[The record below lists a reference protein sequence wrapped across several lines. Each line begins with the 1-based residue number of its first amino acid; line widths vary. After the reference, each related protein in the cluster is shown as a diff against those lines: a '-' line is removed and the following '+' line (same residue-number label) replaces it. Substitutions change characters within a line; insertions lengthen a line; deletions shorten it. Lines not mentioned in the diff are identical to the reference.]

1 MMRWRCRKGSAR
13 HNILR
18 MACFLVLAAV
28 SLKAGYLLKQ
38 STAHHSTQKNS
49 RHVLLAGIKRPP
61 SFKREREKGLI
72 LERSESQGR
81 ESSRSY
87 TSELKAKPILPIDE
101 PPHSFSSNRPKVI
114 AGLRKRY
121 QSSGHNLTV
130 DKKTRTKLKSKRF
143 GNQKLPTARN
153 ISLSVHTRLVNE
165 PVTKVR
171 DLKLPERGH
180 FNATYNF
187 SGHNDDTNTSNT
199 MGVKKMVDVDEMGHS
214 SANESKQIAF
224 KAKGS
229 DLESQS
235 KDPLLKWSSKQRLRC
250 LRIVSI
256 YTRSL
261 EPFNYWP
268 EYANLKQMF
277 IDAANRIG
285 RDESSP
291 AAHVRCPRH
300 ACDIN
305 IIPTDDE
312 QILTES
318 DVVVLNVAPLLI
330 KAKLTN
336 LSHHLV
342 KLLPNKTDIV
352 FYSMESPPVIESWV
366 VNLKDIAHH
375 YSMTYHSLSDI
386 VLPYG
391 RSVPGQPMELPGK
404 PVNHSENKTALIS
417 WMASNCDRT
426 FWPRLEWVTQLRE
439 HVQVDVYG
447 KCGTKSCLPMFS
459 EECMRKMR
467 SYKFY
472 LALESAQCD
481 EYITEK
487 FWVNSLMNGVVPV
500 VYGGRKEAYERVA
513 PPKSFIHVAD
523 FSSPK
528 ELAEYLIM
536 LDKDNTLYEEY
547 FAWRREG
554 HVENVYPRLQ
564 PDAFC
569 EPLQPNL
576 PGRVRR
582 RAKRVGDI
590 EYFKEC
596 RREPQ
601 ALLAKKGDINEWS
614 PWR

>member
-1 MMRWRCRKGSAR
+1 MMRWRYRKGNVR
-13 HNILR
+13 HNSLR
-18 MACFLVLAAV
+18 TACFLVLAVV

-38 STAHHSTQKNS
+38 CTTLYSAQNS
-49 RHVLLAGIKRPP
+49 RHVSLAGIKRPP
-61 SFKREREKGLI
+61 SIKRERGLI

-81 ESSRSY
+81 ESSKSFI
-87 TSELKAKPILPIDE
+87 SELRAKPILPIDE
-101 PPHSFSSNRPKVI
+101 PPHSFSSDRPKVI

-121 QSSGHNLTV
+121 QSSSHNLTV
-130 DKKTRTKLKSKRF
+130 DKKNRTKLKSKRF

-153 ISLSVHTRLVNE
+153 ISMYVHTRLVNE
-165 PVTKVR
+165 AVTKVR
-171 DLKLPERGH
+171 NIKLPETSN
-180 FNATYNF
+180 FNATYSF
-187 SGHNDDTNTSNT
+187 SGHNNDTNTSNP
-199 MGVKKMVDVDEMGHS
+199 MGVKKMVYIDKMGHS
-214 SANESKQIAF
+214 LANESQQIAF
-224 KAKGS
+224 NAKGS

-250 LRIVSI
+250 LRIIAI

-268 EYANLKQMF
+268 EYADLKQMF
-277 IDAANRIG
+277 IDAANRRG

-300 ACDIN
+300 TCDID

-330 KAKLTN
+330 KAKLAN

-366 VNLKDIAHH
+366 VNLQDTAHH

-391 RSVPGQPMELPGK
+391 RYVPGQPMELPGK
-404 PVNHSENKTALIS
+404 PVNHTENKTALIS

-500 VYGGRKEAYERVA
+500 VYGGRTEAYERVA

-554 HVENVYPRLQ
+554 HVENLYPRLQ
-564 PDAFC
+564 PYAFC
-569 EPLQPNL
+569 ELLQPNL

-590 EYFKEC
+590 GYFKEC

-601 ALLAKKGDINEWS
+601 ALLAKKGDMNGWS